1 MNYIVWL
8 QEITFDSHRLIFKKI
23 AYWIKVNINFT
34 LIFRKYHKTLL
45 INDIHQIII
54 FTYILSEYESIKQE
68 INPAPLLIYKFLK
81 QMSIFI

>member
-34 LIFRKYHKTLL
+34 LIFRK
-45 INDIHQIII
+45 
-54 FTYILSEYESIKQE
+54 
-68 INPAPLLIYKFLK
+68 
-81 QMSIFI
+81 